1 MDVLLITKLY
11 HCFKY
16 IKARF
21 HLATALNIKFI
32 KVFLSLFCEML
43 FVIENCDKKVD
54 KLFDHKKLFECK
66 NHETNNANNNFH
78 L

>member
-21 HLATALNIKFI
+21 HLVTALNIKFI

-43 FVIENCDKKVD
+43 FVIENCDKKSRQ
-54 KLFDHKKLFECK
+54 
-66 NHETNNANNNFH
+66 TI
-78 L
+78 